1 MVSVAS
7 VLGPRRRIGNTT
19 EPRALAC
26 AVFVVLFGGVV
37 AVAQSD
43 IASSSHPLNM
53 EPASSPEQDGPAQW
67 YARNACVQCHR
78 REGGRLA
85 EIVDAEWAKS
95 VHYDNNVP
103 CEACHGGDAT
113 LTREAFATDEEFKK
127 ASHLSFNAEF
137 LFLRDRG
144 GVGLGREEGISY
156 ACRECHSGTRVEKKL
171 GDPHAGPEPRACL
184 FSRDGGVSMSR
195 GRGIAYVCAKC
206 HARAAEKHLGS
217 PHGGF
222 GAPSCLF
229 CHGDGSHA
237 IPKATIDIL
246 DTRPREE
253 LGRCSPCHKPSTMN
267 VVTQIRK
274 TLEQTSLWVEQATAQ
289 FEDLRH
295 MRYRNLALEE
305 MHAHLDDI
313 QASLR
318 EVLHGSDIRAI
329 NELARSIKNVANQT
343 AYDHDLVA
351 ALHDARRGQSRIAI
365 GAAGLLLVL
374 VGMLV
379 VYLKVF
385 CGRTGRAAATAD
397 VAHES

>member
-7 VLGPRRRIGNTT
+7 LLNSRARIGNRP

-26 AVFVVLFGGVV
+26 AVLAGLFCG
-37 AVAQSD
+37 AVAQGQGVLAQSPSAPD
-43 IASSSHPLNM
+43 AR
-53 EPASSPEQDGPAQW
+53 SSPQVEQDGPAQW
-67 YARNACVQCHR
+67 YAGNACVQCHR
-78 REGGRLA
+78 SEGGRLA
-85 EIVDAEWAKS
+85 EMVDAEWAKS
-95 VHYDNNVP
+95 VHYENNVP

-113 LTREAFATDEEFKK
+113 LTRNAFASDSEFKK

-137 LFLRDRG
+137 LFLRERG
-144 GVGLGREEGISY
+144 GVGTAPEEGISY
-156 ACRECHSGTRVEKKL
+156 ACRECHSGARVEKKL

-195 GRGIAYVCAKC
+195 GRGIAYICAKC

-217 PHGGF
+217 PHGSF

-267 VVTQIRK
+267 VVAQIKK
-274 TLEQTSLWVEQATAQ
+274 TLEQTNQLVEQSTVQ
-289 FEDLRH
+289 FEALQK

-305 MHAHLDDI
+305 MHHHIDDI

-318 EVLHGSDIRAI
+318 EVLHGSDIRAVT
-329 NELARSIKNVANQT
+329 ELARSIKHVANQT

-351 ALHDARRGQSRIAI
+351 ALHDARRGQTRIAI
-365 GAAGLLLVL
+365 AAAGLLLVL

-385 CGRTGRAAATAD
+385 CGGTERAAAPPDAPH
-397 VAHES
+397 VP